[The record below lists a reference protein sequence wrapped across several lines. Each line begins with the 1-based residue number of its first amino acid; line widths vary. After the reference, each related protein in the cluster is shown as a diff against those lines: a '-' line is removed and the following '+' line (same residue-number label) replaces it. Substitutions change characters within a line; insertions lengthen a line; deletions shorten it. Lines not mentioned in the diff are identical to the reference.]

1 MATTSNALP
10 GAAVERAPSGER
22 RQQARVQYRRQLRSR
37 IIISFALFGF
47 ALTAL
52 FAVAT
57 IYMRAKLEDQ
67 LINNSLEREVKNFVD
82 FKREHPQPD
91 ARWGMTVYFADIYGT
106 SKFAN
111 VPFAWQK
118 YGTGVYDIEQV
129 GDEGKIRPYKL
140 AVYKDADFWA
150 FLRYDQSTQKLSERQ
165 MLTLLIVVL
174 LAFAILSLLI
184 GRWLSMR
191 VMSPVTDLAR
201 RVQAMGRTGRPEPL
215 APHFA
220 DDEVGQVAVAL
231 DNYSNKLTA
240 LVERDREFNAD
251 VSHELRTPLAVIS
264 STTELLL
271 GSDGVSDK
279 TRERLKRIER
289 AAKQSTELTNAL
301 LLLSRSERSAPVD
314 GETTNV
320 AKVVEQVIEVYR
332 SHLGRKPVDVK
343 CVVDQAVEV
352 VAPSSVV
359 AVALGNLI
367 GNAFKYTQ
375 QGEVIIT
382 VGAGRGKVTVEDSG
396 PGIKAEEAEK
406 LFERG
411 VRGDSSSGSKG
422 AGLGLAIV
430 RRLCE
435 LYDWRVSLGPR
446 PQGGAVATLDFR
458 LRA

>member
-1 MATTSNALP
+1 MA
-10 GAAVERAPSGER
+10 G
-22 RQQARVQYRRQLRSR
+22 VQYRRRLRSR
-37 IIISFALFGF
+37 IIVSFALFGF

-57 IYMRAKLEDQ
+57 IYMRARLEDQ
-67 LINNSLEREVKNFVD
+67 LINNSLEREVKNFAQ
-82 FKREHPQPD
+82 FKREHPEPD
-91 ARWGMTVYFADIYGT
+91 ARWGMTIYFADIY
-106 SKFAN
+106 SANKFAN
-111 VPFAWQK
+111 VPFAWQQ
-118 YGTGVYDIEQV
+118 YDSGVYDIEQL
-129 GDEGKIRPYKL
+129 GDEGKVRPYKL
-140 AVYKDADFWA
+140 AVYKDTDIWA
-150 FLRYDQSTQKLSERQ
+150 FLRLDESTQKLGERQ
-165 MLTLLIVVL
+165 MLTSLSIVL

-184 GRWLSMR
+184 GRWLSIR
-191 VMSPVTDLAR
+191 VMSPVIDLAR

-220 DDEVGQVAVAL
+220 NDEVGQVAVAL
-231 DNYSNKLTA
+231 DGYSDKLTA

-251 VSHELRTPLAVIS
+251 VSHELRTPLSVIS
-264 STTELLL
+264 GTTELMLA
-271 GSDGVSDK
+271 SDSISDK
-279 TRERLKRIER
+279 TRERLMRIDR

-314 GETTNV
+314 GETTDV
-320 AKVVEQVIEVYR
+320 GKIVEQVVEVYR
-332 SHLGRKPVDVK
+332 SHLGRKPVEVR
-343 CVVDQAVEV
+343 CVVEQPIEV

-367 GNAFKYTQ
+367 GNAFKYTP
-375 QGEVIIT
+375 QGEVVIT

-396 PGIKAEEAEK
+396 PGIKPEDAEK

-411 VRGDSSSGSKG
+411 IRGDSAAGSKG

-458 LRA
+458 LRG